1 MTTIAVALAI
11 AVLVCLVLAA
21 DRRRIVR
28 RLHRAARAESEAD
41 ARRAR
46 YLREA
51 ARELRA
57 PVDEVLAHLVSPPA
71 RAAAARLA
79 AVVDALDPPATAHAR
94 PRLEPV
100 DVAAL
105 IGSILEEEEAG
116 TEGEEGRPSV
126 VLRARPTFALA
137 DRARLAGGLRVL
149 LWALRRGAA
158 SVAIDIEAREGDVAI
173 VAATRGGRA
182 VLDALERL
190 PAFEAGLGA
199 APAPAGT
206 SLALA
211 VAAEIARVHGGALRG
226 VARGDGSERFVL
238 LLPGARAPSPTA
250 PSPTQPDQGAVVTGG
265 G

>member
-1 MTTIAVALAI
+1 MTTIGVALAI
-11 AVLVCLVLAA
+11 SLLICLALAA

-57 PVDEVLAHLVSPPA
+57 PVDELITHLTTPPA
-71 RAAAARLA
+71 RAAAARVA
-79 AVVDALDPPATAHAR
+79 AVVDALDPPAMASHR

-105 IGSILEEEEAG
+105 VGQLLEEEAV
-116 TEGEEGRPSV
+116 TESEEGSTPSV

-137 DRARLAGGLRVL
+137 DRRRLTGGLRVL

-158 SVAIDIEAREGDVAI
+158 TVAIDVEARDGDVAI
-173 VAATRGGRA
+173 VASTRGGRA

-199 APAPAGT
+199 APSPAGT

-211 VAAEIARVHGGALRG
+211 VAAEVARVHGGALRG
-226 VARGDGSERFVL
+226 VAHGDGSERFVL
-238 LLPGARAPSPTA
+238 LLPGARAPSP
-250 PSPTQPDQGAVVTGG
+250 SQPDQGAVATGG
-265 G
+265 AG